1 MKKKILLVILIII
14 IVIVIG
20 AEIKISTDKKGTNP
34 TTNPSM
40 FSANTNVDSNNFAF
54 SFLQMEFDKKNIV
67 YSPLSIKYALNMLNE
82 GATGNTKTQIENVI
96 KDLELTNYSDI
107 DKVLSLA
114 NSVYIRER
122 FTNDVKP
129 TFTKTLTDRYSAEV
143 KYDSFENANN
153 INNWIENK
161 TFGRIKDMVP
171 DDIVQNL
178 NTVMLL
184 INALAIDMNWESEFK
199 ANDTTMNDFYLD
211 NSKSKKVD
219 TMHKET
225 SSNSASYYKTNDITA
240 LAMNLRKYND
250 TQLEFIAIMPNN
262 NLESYLENFSIKD
275 LSNITSNLTPAS
287 NTKDGIK
294 ISIPKFSYEYELSL
308 KADLQK
314 LGITDAFSD
323 TLADFTNI
331 STKKPLYVGGAL
343 HKANIDFEEK
353 GIKAAASTVIYYLD
367 ESASFPN
374 QKKPIEVTIDKPF
387 LYLIRDK
394 NTNEIWFVG
403 TIYEPIFEKN

>member
-20 AEIKISTDKKGTNP
+20 AEIKISSDKKSPNP
-34 TTNPSM
+34 TTNSSM

-82 GATGNTKTQIENVI
+82 GATGNTKAQIENVI

-129 TFTKTLTDRYSAEV
+129 TFIKTLTDRYSAEV

-161 TFGRIKDMVP
+161 TFGRIKNMVP
-171 DDIVQNL
+171 DDIVQNP
-178 NTVMLL
+178 NAVMLL

-211 NSKSKKVD
+211 NGKSKKVE

-225 SSNSASYYKTNDITA
+225 SSNSASYYKNNDITA

-262 NLESYLENFSIKD
+262 NLESYLENFSMKE

-294 ISIPKFSYEYELSL
+294 ISIPKFSYEYKLSL
-308 KADLQK
+308 KSDLIK
-314 LGITDAFSD
+314 LGITDAFD
-323 TLADFTNI
+323 EVLADFNNI
-331 STKKPLYVGGAL
+331 TSNKPFYVGGAL

-353 GIKAAASTVIYYLD
+353 GIKAAASTVIYFLD
-367 ESASFPN
+367 ESAAFPN

-403 TIYEPIFEKN
+403 SMYEPIFEEN